1 MTPDTDPLIVS
12 AVATLL
18 ICQIAV
24 LVFRLTAFCGQQKK
38 TFPTMIG
45 LSGIATSVLFT
56 TAVVSLVIFTN
67 SGKSMVCT
75 FAVWTCILLYTGAKA
90 QLYVFFVE
98 RMHIVHKN
106 PSQTRKSSPLY
117 IFNICLLLPYAVVL
131 SLMIVYR
138 ISYVDHND
146 SCRIGSGREST
157 LPLLIYDTIF
167 STYSIFV
174 FVWPLFYSESLRSS
188 ERLRYVVKKNIIGSV
203 VSTVSSFLNV
213 FSVYYVEA
221 PNADRCLMFCTL
233 DVMVNVLVMNF
244 LISGGGNKR
253 ISASHDMTNGTGTR
267 AKPSFSD
274 QAKSMSKVY
283 PSLGDVGSSCSVVSI
298 TATSSITTKANVAL
312 ESASAVECSH
322 NEQAFCFA

>member
-24 LVFRLTAFCGQQKK
+24 LVFRLTAFSGQQKK

-56 TAVVSLVIFTN
+56 TAAVSLVIFTN
-67 SGKSMVCT
+67 SGESMVCT

-90 QLYVFFVE
+90 QLYMFFVE

-146 SCRIGSGREST
+146 SCRIGSGQEST

-174 FVWPLFYSESLRSS
+174 FVWPLFYNESLRSS
-188 ERLRYVVKKNIIGSV
+188 KSLRYVVKKNIIGSV

-221 PNADRCLMFCTL
+221 PNADRCLLFCTL

-244 LISGGGNKR
+244 LISGGRNKR
-253 ISASHDMTNGTGTR
+253 ISADEAMR
-267 AKPSFSD
+267 VPYV
-274 QAKSMSKVY
+274 QATESVKGYENHSPYTESQVY
-283 PSLGDVGSSCSVVSI
+283 PSLAGRDINKVIPSESSVKNTRNSSSL
-298 TATSSITTKANVAL
+298 TSSVDFVTQREVTEK
-312 ESASAVECSH
+312 S
-322 NEQAFCFA
+322 